1 MIMIT
6 NLFINIIT
14 IGFAYPYTIIRRY
27 RYLVESI
34 EIRPVADMAG
44 FIDHQQKSGFS
55 VFEEASDIEG
65 LSIDI

>member
-1 MIMIT
+1 
-6 NLFINIIT
+6 
-14 IGFAYPYTIIRRY
+14 
-27 RYLVESI
+27 
-34 EIRPVADMAG
+34 MAG